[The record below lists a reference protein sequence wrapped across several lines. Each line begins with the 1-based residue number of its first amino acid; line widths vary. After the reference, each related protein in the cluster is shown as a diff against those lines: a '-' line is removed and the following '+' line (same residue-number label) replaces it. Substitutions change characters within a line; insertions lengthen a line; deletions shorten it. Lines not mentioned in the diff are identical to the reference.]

1 MGNKIFSPM
10 SEKEVPL
17 RYFEENPHLP
27 KIGDIIDVS
36 PCFQCS
42 IMSAANVA
50 GPCVKAEII
59 SVKFG
64 VYVPKDQ
71 QDISNQK
78 FKDSDYKC
86 IIFGKLLSATSITPY
101 CGHAHGVLNAP
112 EGLKTRLHYNTEFES
127 VGTNADG
134 WLFKNKVN

>member
-1 MGNKIFSPM
+1 MGNEIF
-10 SEKEVPL
+10 VPIATIPSGF
-17 RYFEENPHLP
+17 FETNTYLP
-27 KIGDIIDVS
+27 KIGEVIDVS

-42 IMSAANVA
+42 IMSATNVA

-86 IIFGKLLSATSITPY
+86 IVIGKLLSATSITPY

-112 EGLKTRLHYNTEFES
+112 SGLETRLHYKTDLGS
-127 VGTNADG
+127 TGTNADG